1 MMNKKANTAKPE
13 LHPISVKSPWYQ
25 LGINFIGP
33 YSPPS
38 ASGNKY
44 VLTLSDYFTKFMWV
58 KVLQT
63 KEASGVAQ
71 ALREVRFMHDQYII

>member
-1 MMNKKANTAKPE
+1 MMNKKVNMARPE
-13 LHPISVKSPWYQ
+13 LHPIPVKSPWYH
-25 LGINFIGP
+25 LGIGFIGP

-44 VLTLSDYFTKFMWV
+44 VLTVSDYFTKFVWV
-58 KVLQT
+58 KALPT

-71 ALREVRFMHDQYII
+71 ALREVRFMHVTNA